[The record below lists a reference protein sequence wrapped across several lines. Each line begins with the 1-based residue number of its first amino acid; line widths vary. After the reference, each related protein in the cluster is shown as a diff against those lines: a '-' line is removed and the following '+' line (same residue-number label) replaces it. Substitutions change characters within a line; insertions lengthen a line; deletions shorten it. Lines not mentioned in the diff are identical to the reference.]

1 MEIIIVRK
9 GLFILAVSKDRLHD
23 LINHLSDH
31 DLELISDLVERLA
44 QHNVRHIPMDDEPT
58 TQDDL
63 DAIQAAHE
71 AMKKGELISLKD
83 IEHELRN

>member
-1 MEIIIVRK
+1 M
-9 GLFILAVSKDRLHD
+9 AVSKDRLND

-44 QHNVRHIPMDDEPT
+44 LHNVRHIPVDDEPT

-63 DAIQAAHE
+63 EAIQAAHK
-71 AMKKGELISLKD
+71 AMEKGELISLKD